1 MSQRIGM
8 ADGRCLTFLESNR
21 LMTAKMMAS
30 AGLSITDNAGFRKL
44 LQEKG
49 PDVIGFQN
57 DMSCLR
63 PWALTSDKDK

>member
-8 ADGRCLTFLESNR
+8 ADGRCLTFLDSNR
-21 LMTAKMMAS
+21 VMTAKMMAS
-30 AGLSITDNAGFRKL
+30 AGLNTTDNAGFRQL
-44 LQEKG
+44 LEEKG
-49 PDVIGFQN
+49 PDVIGLQN

>member
-8 ADGRCLTFLESNR
+8 ADGRCLTFLDSNR
-21 LMTAKMMAS
+21 VMTAKMMAS
-30 AGLSITDNAGFRKL
+30 AGLNITDNAGFRQL

-63 PWALTSDKDK
+63 PWALTTDKDN

>member
-21 LMTAKMMAS
+21 VMTAKMMS
-30 AGLSITDNAGFRKL
+30 SYGLEPTNNAGFRQL

-49 PDVIGFQN
+49 PDAVGFRN

-63 PWALTSDKDK
+63 PWAATADKEK

>member
-1 MSQRIGM
+1 M

-21 LMTAKMMAS
+21 VMTTKMMAS
-30 AGLSITDNAGFRKL
+30 AGLNATDNAGFRQL

-63 PWALTSDKDK
+63 PWALASDKDK